1 MNKTLTPEQV
11 AALAPYED
19 KMATAIRAGYA
30 TYPGVQ
36 ALDLMRQIWAAHT
49 GNTYPYS
56 PSCSTCIM
64 NLLRDIGTLYFEATG
79 KDPRELVPS
88 KTVKVAVAP
97 SPRPAKASDEAPGES
112 AEASA
117 APKPVKTPA
126 KPKKAS
132 NTKKTASKAKK

>member
-1 MNKTLTPEQV
+1 MNKTLTPDQV
-11 AALAPYED
+11 AALAPYEE

-64 NLLRDIGTLYFEATG
+64 NLLRDIGALYFEATG
-79 KDPRELVPS
+79 KDPRELAPS
-88 KTVKVAVAP
+88 KTVKISAAP
-97 SPRPAKASDEAPGES
+97 SPRP

-117 APKPVKTPA
+117 APKPSKTPA
-126 KPKKAS
+126 KPKKAP

>member
-11 AALAPYED
+11 AALAPYEE

-64 NLLRDIGTLYFEATG
+64 NLLRDIGALYFEATG

-88 KTVKVAVAP
+88 KTVKVAAAP
-97 SPRPAKASDEAPGES
+97 SPRPAAT
-112 AEASA
+112 SA
-117 APKPVKTPA
+117 APKPSKTPA
-126 KPKKAS
+126 KSKKAP
-132 NTKKTASKAKK
+132 NAKKVTSKAKK

>member
-1 MNKTLTPEQV
+1 MNKTLTPEQI
-11 AALAPYED
+11 AALAPYEE

-64 NLLRDIGTLYFEATG
+64 NLLRDIGALYFEATG
-79 KDPRELVPS
+79 KDPRELAPS
-88 KTVKVAVAP
+88 KTVKIAAAP
-97 SPRPAKASDEAPGES
+97 SPRPA
-112 AEASA
+112 EASA
-117 APKPVKTPA
+117 APQPVKTPA

-132 NTKKTASKAKK
+132 NAKKVTSKAKK

>member
-1 MNKTLTPEQV
+1 MNKTLTPDQV
-11 AALAPYED
+11 ASLAPYEE

-36 ALDLMRQIWAAHT
+36 ALDLMRNIWAAHT

-64 NLLRDIGTLYFEATG
+64 NLLRDIGALYFEATG

-88 KTVKVAVAP
+88 KTVKI
-97 SPRPAKASDEAPGES
+97 S
-112 AEASA
+112 AEAPSKPAETSA
-117 APKPVKTPA
+117 APKPSKTPA

>member
-1 MNKTLTPEQV
+1 MNKTLTPEQI

-36 ALDLMRQIWAAHT
+36 ALELMRQIWAAHT

-88 KTVKVAVAP
+88 KTVKISAEAP
-97 SPRPAKASDEAPGES
+97 SRPAKADK
-112 AEASA
+112 
-117 APKPVKTPA
+117 APKPGKTPA
-126 KPKKAS
+126 KPKKAA
-132 NTKKTASKAKK
+132 NTKKKASNAKK

>member
-1 MNKTLTPEQV
+1 MNKTLTPDQV
-11 AALAPYED
+11 AALAPYEE

-79 KDPRELVPS
+79 KDPRELAPS
-88 KTVKVAVAP
+88 KTVKISAAP
-97 SPRPAKASDEAPGES
+97 SPRP

-117 APKPVKTPA
+117 APKPSKTPA
-126 KPKKAS
+126 KSKKAA
-132 NTKKTASKAKK
+132 NAKKVASKAKK

>member
-1 MNKTLTPEQV
+1 MNKTLTPDQV
-11 AALAPYED
+11 AALAPYEE

-64 NLLRDIGTLYFEATG
+64 NLLRDIGALYFEATG
-79 KDPRELVPS
+79 KDPRELAPS
-88 KTVKVAVAP
+88 KTVKVAAAS
-97 SPRPAKASDEAPGES
+97 SPKPAEKPE
-112 AEASA
+112 
-117 APKPVKTPA
+117 APKPSKTPA
-126 KPKKAS
+126 KSKKAA
-132 NTKKTASKAKK
+132 NAKKTASKAKK

>member
-1 MNKTLTPEQV
+1 MNKTLTPEQI
-11 AALAPYED
+11 AALAPYEE

-64 NLLRDIGTLYFEATG
+64 NLLRDIGALYFEATG

-88 KTVKVAVAP
+88 KTVKISAEAP
-97 SPRPAKASDEAPGES
+97 SRP

-117 APKPVKTPA
+117 APKPSKTPA

-132 NTKKTASKAKK
+132 NAKKVASKAKK

>member
-11 AALAPYED
+11 AALAPYEE

-64 NLLRDIGTLYFEATG
+64 NLLRDIGALYFEATG

-88 KTVKVAVAP
+88 KTVKI
-97 SPRPAKASDEAPGES
+97 S
-112 AEASA
+112 AEAPSRPAETSA
-117 APKPVKTPA
+117 APKPSKTPA

>member
-1 MNKTLTPEQV
+1 MNKTLTPEQI
-11 AALAPYED
+11 AALAPYEE

-64 NLLRDIGTLYFEATG
+64 NLLRDIGALYFEATG
-79 KDPRELVPS
+79 KDPCELVPS
-88 KTVKVAVAP
+88 KTVKVAAVP
-97 SPRPAKASDEAPGES
+97 SPRS
-112 AEASA
+112 AETSA

-132 NTKKTASKAKK
+132 NAKKTASKAKK

>member
-11 AALAPYED
+11 AALAPYEE

-64 NLLRDIGTLYFEATG
+64 NLLRDIGALYFEATG

-88 KTVKVAVAP
+88 KTVKI
-97 SPRPAKASDEAPGES
+97 S
-112 AEASA
+112 AEAPSRPAETSA

-126 KPKKAS
+126 KPKKTS
-132 NTKKTASKAKK
+132 NAKKTASKAKK

>member
-1 MNKTLTPEQV
+1 MNKTLTPDQV
-11 AALAPYED
+11 ASLAPYEE

-64 NLLRDIGTLYFEATG
+64 NLLRDIGALYFEATG

-88 KTVKVAVAP
+88 KTVKVAAAP
-97 SPRPAKASDEAPGES
+97 SPRPAKASDEAPGEP

-117 APKPVKTPA
+117 APKPSKTPA
-126 KPKKAS
+126 KLKKAPS
-132 NTKKTASKAKK
+132 AKKTASKAKK

>member
-11 AALAPYED
+11 AALAPYEE

-64 NLLRDIGTLYFEATG
+64 NLLRDIGALYFEATG

-88 KTVKVAVAP
+88 KTVKVAAAP
-97 SPRPAKASDEAPGES
+97 SPRPAET
-112 AEASA
+112 SA
-117 APKPVKTPA
+117 APKPSKTPA
-126 KPKKAS
+126 KPKKAP

>member
-1 MNKTLTPEQV
+1 MNKTLTPDQV
-11 AALAPYED
+11 AALAPYEE

-64 NLLRDIGTLYFEATG
+64 NLLRDMGALYFEATG
-79 KDPRELVPS
+79 KDPRELAPS
-88 KTVKVAVAP
+88 KTVKVAAAP
-97 SPRPAKASDEAPGES
+97 SPRP

-117 APKPVKTPA
+117 APKPSKTPA
-126 KPKKAS
+126 KTKKAS
-132 NTKKTASKAKK
+132 NAKKVASKVKK

>member
-11 AALAPYED
+11 AALAPYEER
-19 KMATAIRAGYA
+19 MATAIRAGYA

-36 ALDLMRQIWAAHT
+36 ALDLMRNIWAAHT

-64 NLLRDIGTLYFEATG
+64 NLLRDIGALYFEATG

-88 KTVKVAVAP
+88 KTVKVAANVVSKPANVDSKP
-97 SPRPAKASDEAPGES
+97 ANVVSRP
-112 AEASA
+112 
-117 APKPVKTPA
+117 
-126 KPKKAS
+126 KPKKAP

>member
-1 MNKTLTPEQV
+1 MNKTLTPDQV
-11 AALAPYED
+11 AALAPYEE

-64 NLLRDIGTLYFEATG
+64 NLLRDIGALYFEATG
-79 KDPRELVPS
+79 KDPRELAPS
-88 KTVKVAVAP
+88 KTVKVAAAP
-97 SPRPAKASDEAPGES
+97 SPRPAET
-112 AEASA
+112 SA
-117 APKPVKTPA
+117 APKPSKTSA

-132 NTKKTASKAKK
+132 NAKKVTSKAKK

>member
-36 ALDLMRQIWAAHT
+36 ALELMRQIWAAHT

-64 NLLRDIGTLYFEATG
+64 NLLRDMGALYFEATG

-88 KTVKVAVAP
+88 KTVKIAAAP
-97 SPRPAKASDEAPGES
+97 SPRPAET
-112 AEASA
+112 SA
-117 APKPVKTPA
+117 APKSSKTPA
-126 KPKKAS
+126 KPKKAPS
-132 NTKKTASKAKK
+132 TKKTASKAKK

>member
-1 MNKTLTPEQV
+1 MNKTLTPDQV
-11 AALAPYED
+11 AALAPYEE

-64 NLLRDIGTLYFEATG
+64 NLLRDIGALYFEATG

-88 KTVKVAVAP
+88 KTVKISANVD
-97 SPRPAKASDEAPGES
+97 SKPANVVS
-112 AEASA
+112 
-117 APKPVKTPA
+117 KPANVVSKP
-126 KPKKAS
+126 KPKKAA
-132 NTKKTASKAKK
+132 NAKKTASKAKK

>member
-1 MNKTLTPEQV
+1 MNKTLTPDQV
-11 AALAPYED
+11 AALAPYEE

-64 NLLRDIGTLYFEATG
+64 NLLRDIGALYFEATG
-79 KDPRELVPS
+79 KDPRELAPS
-88 KTVKVAVAP
+88 KTVKIAAAP
-97 SPRPAKASDEAPGES
+97 SPRP

-117 APKPVKTPA
+117 APKPSKTPA
-126 KPKKAS
+126 KTKKAS
-132 NTKKTASKAKK
+132 NAKKVASKAKK

>member
-11 AALAPYED
+11 AALAPYEE

-36 ALDLMRQIWAAHT
+36 ALELMRNIWAAHT

-64 NLLRDIGTLYFEATG
+64 NLLRDMGTLYFEATG
-79 KDPRELVPS
+79 KNPADLAPS
-88 KTVKVAVAP
+88 KTVKIAAAP
-97 SPRPAKASDEAPGES
+97 SPRPAET
-112 AEASA
+112 SA
-117 APKPVKTPA
+117 APKPSKTPA

-132 NTKKTASKAKK
+132 NAKKVASKAKK

>member
-1 MNKTLTPEQV
+1 MNKTLTPDQV
-11 AALAPYED
+11 AALAPYEE

-64 NLLRDIGTLYFEATG
+64 NLLRDIGALYFEATG

-88 KTVKVAVAP
+88 KTVKISANVD
-97 SPRPAKASDEAPGES
+97 SKPANVVS
-112 AEASA
+112 
-117 APKPVKTPA
+117 KP
-126 KPKKAS
+126 KPKKAA
-132 NTKKTASKAKK
+132 NAKKTASKAKK

>member
-11 AALAPYED
+11 AALAPYEE

-64 NLLRDIGTLYFEATG
+64 NLLRDIGALYFEATG

-88 KTVKVAVAP
+88 KTVKVSAAP
-97 SPRPAKASDEAPGES
+97 SPRPAET
-112 AEASA
+112 SA
-117 APKPVKTPA
+117 APKPSKTPA
-126 KPKKAS
+126 KPKKAP

>member
-36 ALDLMRQIWAAHT
+36 ALELMRNIWAAHT

-88 KTVKVAVAP
+88 KTVKI
-97 SPRPAKASDEAPGES
+97 S
-112 AEASA
+112 AEASSKPAETSA

-126 KPKKAS
+126 KPKKAP
-132 NTKKTASKAKK
+132 NAKKTASKAKK

>member
-1 MNKTLTPEQV
+1 MNKTLTPDQV
-11 AALAPYED
+11 ASLAPYEE

-36 ALDLMRQIWAAHT
+36 ALDLMRNIWAAHT

-88 KTVKVAVAP
+88 KTVKI
-97 SPRPAKASDEAPGES
+97 S
-112 AEASA
+112 AEAPSKPAETSA
-117 APKPVKTPA
+117 APKPSKTPA

-132 NTKKTASKAKK
+132 NTKKSASKAKK

>member
-11 AALAPYED
+11 AALAPYEE

-64 NLLRDIGTLYFEATG
+64 NLLRDIGALYFEATG
-79 KDPRELVPS
+79 KDPSELAPS
-88 KTVKVAVAP
+88 KTVKIAAVP
-97 SPRPAKASDEAPGES
+97 SPRPAET
-112 AEASA
+112 SA
-117 APKPVKTPA
+117 APKPSKTPA

-132 NTKKTASKAKK
+132 NAKKTASKGKK

>member
-11 AALAPYED
+11 AALAPYEE

-64 NLLRDIGTLYFEATG
+64 NLLRDIGALYFEATG
-79 KDPRELVPS
+79 KDPRELAPS
-88 KTVKVAVAP
+88 KTVKVAAAP
-97 SPRPAKASDEAPGES
+97 SPRP

-117 APKPVKTPA
+117 APKPSKTPA

-132 NTKKTASKAKK
+132 NAKKVASKAKK

>member
-11 AALAPYED
+11 AALAPYEER
-19 KMATAIRAGYA
+19 MATAIRAGYA

-36 ALDLMRQIWAAHT
+36 ALELMRNIWAAHT

-88 KTVKVAVAP
+88 KTVKISAKAP
-97 SPRPAKASDEAPGES
+97 SKP

-117 APKPVKTPA
+117 EAKPVKTPA
-126 KPKKAS
+126 KPKKAP

>member
-11 AALAPYED
+11 AALAPYEE

-64 NLLRDIGTLYFEATG
+64 NLLRDIGALYFEATG

-88 KTVKVAVAP
+88 KTVKVAAAP
-97 SPRPAKASDEAPGES
+97 SPRPAET
-112 AEASA
+112 SA
-117 APKPVKTPA
+117 APKPSKTPA

-132 NTKKTASKAKK
+132 NAKKTASKAKK

>member
-11 AALAPYED
+11 AALAPYEE

-64 NLLRDIGTLYFEATG
+64 NLLRDIGALYFEATG
-79 KDPRELVPS
+79 KDPRELAPS
-88 KTVKVAVAP
+88 KTVKIAAAP
-97 SPRPAKASDEAPGES
+97 SPRPAEKPE
-112 AEASA
+112 
-117 APKPVKTPA
+117 APKPSKTPA

-132 NTKKTASKAKK
+132 NTKKVASKAKK

>member
-11 AALAPYED
+11 AALAPYEE

-64 NLLRDIGTLYFEATG
+64 NLLRDIGALYFEATG

-88 KTVKVAVAP
+88 KTVKVAAAP
-97 SPRPAKASDEAPGES
+97 SPRP

-117 APKPVKTPA
+117 APKPSKTPA
-126 KPKKAS
+126 KTKKAP